1 MGVLRMLKR
10 KAEVFAPT
18 DGVLRVCSDSRE
30 RGERGADFSDASLL
44 LPMYPLAFRRM
55 RISSRD
61 VELADTTGCEL
72 SAKVETRYT
81 PLINANNDVELD
93 GKPYELTRVENR
105 GRTCWLWLSEIAK
118 DGTCELLSESYEYDA
133 VGIPHKVSAIPV
145 PVHVRSVSPS
155 LRRSTTNGADALG
168 SLLTLR
174 LRASDYEGEQHV
186 VRSGHTYTVMSTE
199 SHGRWV
205 DLKCRERGADHG

>member
-1 MGVLRMLKR
+1 MLKR

-18 DGVLRVCSDSRE
+18 DGVIRVCADSDE
-30 RGERGADFSDASLL
+30 RQERGADFSDASLL

-61 VELADTTGCEL
+61 VELADSTGCEL

-93 GKPYELTRVENR
+93 GKAYELSRVENR
-105 GRTCWLWLSEIAK
+105 GRTCWLWLSEIAT

-133 VGIPHKVSAIPV
+133 VGIPHKTRETPILVN
-145 PVHVRSVSPS
+145 VRSLSPS
-155 LRRSTTNGADALG
+155 LRRSTANGSD
-168 SLLTLR
+168 SLAAALTLR

-186 VRSGHTYTVMSTE
+186 RRSGRTYTVMSTE

-205 DLKCRERGADHG
+205 DLTCRERGADRG